1 MVCAA
6 DITGY
11 FVMVMFGFV
20 HTQEIVGLSHI
31 SHDPITTVILSS
43 QGQHQTKVWLSHV
56 HAEHVDAQPARHSR
70 LDVDDG
76 GAAGGEAAG
85 PGEISQHPPGDLQGE
100 PWRGESQYNAMMEC
114 DLTQIN
120 LVNWFLFPLW
130 SETFSCQI
138 SFLYVSRLSCL
149 SGSSPR
155 KEGLVKKRHGD
166 FRAGGGCR
174 SVSPTCPECWVL
186 MVSPSWSLC
195 WSWPL
200 SCCVQLPT
208 HWARRWLMVLDTAV
222 LYVNQETGGVVS
234 WLVSVRTDFLY
245 LLRFNWSLYWWITST

>member
-70 LDVDDG
+70 LDADDG
-76 GAAGGEAAG
+76 GAAGGEEAG
-85 PGEISQHPPGDLQGE
+85 PGEIPQHPPGDLQGE

-130 SETFSCQI
+130 SETF
-138 SFLYVSRLSCL
+138 
-149 SGSSPR
+149 
-155 KEGLVKKRHGD
+155 
-166 FRAGGGCR
+166 
-174 SVSPTCPECWVL
+174 
-186 MVSPSWSLC
+186 PS
-195 WSWPL
+195 
-200 SCCVQLPT
+200 
-208 HWARRWLMVLDTAV
+208 
-222 LYVNQETGGVVS
+222 
-234 WLVSVRTDFLY
+234 DFLPLRQPTELPERLQPQEGRTGQEETRRLQDRRRLQVSQSHMSRVLTGVPQLEP
-245 LLRFNWSLYWWITST
+245 LLELAALLLCPAAHTLGQEVADGPRHRRPLRQPGDRWGRQ

>member
-43 QGQHQTKVWLSHV
+43 QGQHQTKVWLSLV

-70 LDVDDG
+70 LDADDG

-130 SETFSCQI
+130 SETFPSD
-138 SFLYVSRLSCL
+138 FLPLRQPTELPERLQPQEGRTGQEETRRLQGRRRLQVSQSDMSR
-149 SGSSPR
+149 
-155 KEGLVKKRHGD
+155 
-166 FRAGGGCR
+166 
-174 SVSPTCPECWVL
+174 VL

-222 LYVNQETGGVVS
+222 LYVNQETGEVVS
-234 WLVSVRTDFLY
+234 RSRVDLFCT
-245 LLRFNWSLYWWITST
+245 N